1 MVINLELKNLFSP
14 GYIGN
19 VKIKNKIVRTA
30 TYMAGATEKGYVTD
44 NLINVYDT
52 LAGGGIGLIISG
64 YIAVHPTGSATPR
77 MACYFDKSYSAGQKR
92 LVDTVHE
99 HSEVKFCAQI
109 AHTGSQSY
117 YPNQEPIGP
126 SQMINPVTKRTVRE
140 LSLKEIEEIVESFI
154 NTGVGLYDCGYDMVQ
169 VHGGHGYLL
178 SDFLSPFTNK
188 RSDDYGGSI
197 NNRIRI
203 IREIFSGLRDALG
216 KSFPILIKLNTMDF
230 LGEDKGLQFSEGKQ
244 ITKEMIDMG
253 FDSVEPTS
261 GRISLKYSNN
271 KTYPS
276 AMINSPDEENFFLP
290 FVKELKPLMNDS
302 KMILMG
308 GIRNPLKAEEFLQE
322 KLTDFISLCRPLIYE
337 PNLPNR
343 WKNGDHSPAL
353 CNSCN
358 ACLGTGSRG
367 YFYCPIKEKKEKKKN
382 A

>member
-308 GIRNPLKAEEFLQE
+308 GIRNPLKAEEFLRE
-322 KLTDFISLCRPLIYE
+322 GFTDFISLCRPLIYE

>member
-1 MVINLELKNLFSP
+1 MVKKIVLENLFRT
-14 GYIGN
+14 GIIGN
-19 VKIKNKIVRTA
+19 VKIKDRIVRTA

-77 MACYFDKSYSAGQKR
+77 MACYFDDSYSAGQKR
-92 LVDTVHE
+92 LVETVHE

-109 AHTGSQSY
+109 AHTGSQAY
-117 YPNQEPIGP
+117 YPDQEPIGP

-140 LSLKEIEEIVESFI
+140 LSLKEIEEIVKSFI
-154 NTGVGLYDCGYDMVQ
+154 NTGVGLYECGYDMIQ
-169 VHGGHGYLL
+169 LHGGHGYLL

-188 RSDDYGGSI
+188 RSDDYGGI
-197 NNRIRI
+197 TNNRIRI
-203 IREIFSGLRDALG
+203 IREIYSGLRDTIG
-216 KSFPILIKLNTMDF
+216 KNFPILIKLNTMDF
-230 LGEDKGLQFSEGKQ
+230 LGADKGLQFSEGKQ
-244 ITKEMIDMG
+244 ITKEIVDIG
-253 FDSVEPTS
+253 FEAVEPTS
-261 GRISLKYSNN
+261 GRTSTKYSNN

-276 AMINSPDEENFFLP
+276 VMIKSPDEENFFLP
-290 FVKELKPLMNDS
+290 FVKELKPLMNNS

-322 KLTDFISLCRPLIYE
+322 KFADFVSLCRPLIYE
-337 PNLPNR
+337 PDLPNR

-358 ACLGTGSRG
+358 ACLRTGSRG
-367 YFYCPIKEKKEKKKN
+367 YFHCPVKENKEKTTN

>member
-44 NLINVYDT
+44 NLINIYDT

-109 AHTGSQSY
+109 AHTGSQAY

-253 FDSVEPTS
+253 FDSV
-261 GRISLKYSNN
+261 
-271 KTYPS
+271 
-276 AMINSPDEENFFLP
+276 
-290 FVKELKPLMNDS
+290 
-302 KMILMG
+302 
-308 GIRNPLKAEEFLQE
+308 
-322 KLTDFISLCRPLIYE
+322 
-337 PNLPNR
+337 
-343 WKNGDHSPAL
+343 KNH
-353 CNSCN
+353 
-358 ACLGTGSRG
+358 
-367 YFYCPIKEKKEKKKN
+367 
-382 A
+382 